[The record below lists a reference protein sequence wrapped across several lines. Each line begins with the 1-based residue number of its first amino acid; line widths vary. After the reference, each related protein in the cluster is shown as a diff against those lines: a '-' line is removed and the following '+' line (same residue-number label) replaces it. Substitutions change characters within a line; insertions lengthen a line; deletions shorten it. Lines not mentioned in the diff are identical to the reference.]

1 MTEAPYEIIEHDGG
15 WAYTIGG
22 VISQRYPTREAAL
35 INAEQ
40 AAGDQQARQ
49 RAHQD
54 SEPAGGPRHSEE
66 PSST

>member
-22 VISQRYPTREAAL
+22 VISQRYPTREAAM

-49 RAHQD
+49 RAHKD
-54 SEPAGGPRHSEE
+54 SESPDGPRDSDT
-66 PSST
+66 PSPT